1 MRYDER
7 QRKLNP
13 VVQYSWQSIPLTCLE
28 TLGGV
33 CGPLRL
39 EAECVIRVTALL
51 LVGALLPDINTC
63 L

>member
-39 EAECVIRVTALL
+39 EAECVIRVAALL
-51 LVGALLPDINTC
+51 LVGALVPDMNTY